1 MLPAANTVRSR
12 TEWPIW
18 GSLRTCLMKFFLA
31 LRRSPIC
38 AVDELLINLVRIGI
52 FIRIVIGSDA
62 SLGIHLYRACSS

>member
-1 MLPAANTVRSR
+1 
-12 TEWPIW
+12 
-18 GSLRTCLMKFFLA
+18 MKFFLA